1 MAAGAAGTAR
11 AAAWQRVPAG
21 DDAVAVAERAALG
34 TSARVVVW
42 PPGNLDPACAAVND
56 VLAALDLQASRF
68 RPDSE
73 LSWLNAAR
81 GGLFLLGDGLAE
93 AVGVALAAAR
103 WTGGLTDPTV
113 GDALVSL
120 GYDRDFAAIGEDGE
134 PLGAAVPAPG
144 WHLVRLDGPLL
155 RLPPGIR
162 LDLGATA
169 KGVGADRAVRA
180 VMSANGSAGG
190 VLVSLGGD
198 IAVAGTPP
206 RDGWPVTVAEEP
218 DPDGA
223 PRGQRGGQLVRLPAG
238 AVATSLVT
246 VRHWRRGGAAL
257 HHIVDPRTGRPA
269 DGPWRTATVAAA
281 TCADANAAST
291 AAIVAGAR
299 AGEWLAATGL
309 PTRLTG
315 HDGRICDLNG
325 WPACAG
331 AAVPA
336 LGGQPGVRRGPAMS
350 AVLGGSQA
358 LWFVSRASGLAVL
371 AAFSAAVVAGV
382 AARLGPGPARLAA
395 GELHRTLALFCVAFL
410 GLHVVTAILDPY
422 VRIGWAATV
431 LPLASP
437 YRTLAIG
444 LGALAVDLGG
454 AVLVTSL
461 VRQRLGYRAWRAVHW
476 LAYLAWP
483 AAFGHAVTAGN
494 DVRIWWAALVLWG
507 CTAAVGTA
515 VIARLLSWLRGPGLP
530 DRAVP
535 AEGALR

>member
-1 MAAGAAGTAR
+1 M
-11 AAAWQRVPAG
+11 
-21 DDAVAVAERAALG
+21 
-34 TSARVVVW
+34 
-42 PPGNLDPACAAVND
+42 
-56 VLAALDLQASRF
+56 
-68 RPDSE
+68 
-73 LSWLNAAR
+73 
-81 GGLFLLGDGLAE
+81 
-93 AVGVALAAAR
+93 
-103 WTGGLTDPTV
+103 
-113 GDALVSL
+113 
-120 GYDRDFAAIGEDGE
+120 
-134 PLGAAVPAPG
+134 
-144 WHLVRLDGPLL
+144 
-155 RLPPGIR
+155 
-162 LDLGATA
+162 
-169 KGVGADRAVRA
+169 
-180 VMSANGSAGG
+180 
-190 VLVSLGGD
+190 LVSLGGD

-223 PRGQRGGQLVRLPAG
+223 PRGQPGGQLVRLAAG
-238 AVATSLVT
+238 AVATSSVT
-246 VRHWRRGGAAL
+246 VRRWRRGSTVL

-299 AGEWLAATGL
+299 AQDWLAATGL
-309 PTRLTG
+309 PARLTG
-315 HDGRICDLNG
+315 HDGRVRDMNG
-325 WPACAG
+325 WPGPEAAAG
-331 AAVPA
+331 A
-336 LGGQPGVRRGPAMS
+336 LGAGTRGQPCVRRGAAMS
-350 AVLGGSQA
+350 GVLGGSQA

-382 AARLGPGPARLAA
+382 AARLGPGGRLRLAA

-437 YRTLAIG
+437 YRALAIG

-461 VRQRLGYRAWRAVHW
+461 VRRRLGYRAWRAVHW

-494 DVRIWWAALVLWG
+494 DLRIWWAALVLWG
-507 CTAAVGTA
+507 CAAAVATA
-515 VIARLLSWLRGPGLP
+515 VIARLLAWLRGPGLP